1 MITADM
7 RGQRVAYSPAAVV
20 VNGGQTR
27 APELSEPTGDLRIK
41 LESQLPD
48 FLPIGR
54 ASAVFCFGHC
64 FHRHQGVRRVE
75 LVLGGRRQRATAQHM
90 PRRDLYEWLT
100 GPDGGDADPE
110 GRSYRSGFWA
120 TVVIL
125 AQPGPGPLTLEAVV
139 RLEDGS
145 EARAAL
151 GTIEIVSAG
160 TGGAESPDA
169 DARVPAPAPG
179 ASGTGTIAVCLA
191 TYEPD
196 PVLLAVQIQSLRDQ
210 TDRDWLCI
218 VSDGGSSEAGFERLR
233 AELGDDPR
241 FQVSRSPQRL
251 DPYRN
256 FERALTLVGPEAS
269 LIALCDQDDHWYPDK
284 LAALRAGLGDAQ
296 LVYSD
301 QRLVNEDG
309 QVLRDSLWAGR
320 RHDYGN
326 IASLLVA
333 NTAPGAAMLFRR
345 ELLEHAL
352 PFPLVPG
359 FPFHDHWLALAGLAG
374 GRLAY
379 VDRPLYDYV
388 QHGGAVQGVVAAES
402 AGPDRRRSVLGGGSR
417 GWRGAYFGGY
427 VMRQVQAEVL
437 LARAG
442 TGLSRSKRRALRRF
456 VAADRSLGAFLW
468 LALRPLRRLIGRDET
483 LGGELALAR
492 GIAWRWLVALT
503 AGARQ
508 RPGRYPADASFPDPP
523 QYEQR
528 RLRRW
533 RAGETGGTG

>member
-1 MITADM
+1 MCAA
-7 RGQRVAYSPAAVV
+7 QRVAYSPASVV
-20 VNGGQTR
+20 VNGSQTR
-27 APELSEPTGDLRIK
+27 APEPSEPPGDLRVK

-48 FLPIGR
+48 SLPIGR

-64 FHRHQGVRRVE
+64 FHRHQGVRRLE

-100 GPDGGDADPE
+100 GPDGGDGDPE

-120 TVVIL
+120 TVVIP
-125 AQPGPGPLTLEAVV
+125 AQPEAGPLTLEAVV
-139 RLEDGS
+139 RLEDNS
-145 EARAAL
+145 EICATL
-151 GTIEIVSAG
+151 GTIEIVSAA
-160 TGGAESPDA
+160 TGGAGTPDA
-169 DARVPAPAPG
+169 RIPAPAPG

-191 TYEPD
+191 TFEPD
-196 PVLLAVQIQSLRDQ
+196 PALLAVQIQSLRDQ

-218 VSDGGSSEAGFERLR
+218 VSDGGSSEASFERLR

-241 FQVSRSPQRL
+241 FQASRSPQRL

-256 FERALTLVGPEAS
+256 FERALTLVWPEAS

-301 QRLVNEDG
+301 QRLVKADG
-309 QVLRDSLWAGR
+309 QILRDSLWAGR
-320 RHDYGN
+320 RHDYAN
-326 IASLLVA
+326 LASLLVA

-345 ELLEHAL
+345 ELLDRAL

-359 FPFHDHWLALAGLAG
+359 LPFHDHWLALAGLAG

-388 QHGGAVQGVVAAES
+388 QHGGAVQGVVAAEA
-402 AGPDRRRSVLGGGSR
+402 AGPDRPRSVLGGGSR
-417 GWRGAYFGGY
+417 GWRSAYFGGY

-437 LARAG
+437 LLRG
-442 TGLSRSKRRALRRF
+442 GSSLSRSKRRALLRF

-503 AGARQ
+503 VGTRQ

-523 QYEQR
+523 LYEQR

-533 RAGETGGTG
+533 RAGDSSFTG